1 MSPTA
6 QPTQRGFNP
15 YTENGGTILAI
26 AGEDFAVIAG
36 DTRQTEGYSIQTRYA
51 PKVFRLTDKAV
62 LAVNGFA
69 ADGNMFVKKWYRHA
83 HAKDMPL
90 RAIARLIQTM
100 LYAKRFFPYYV
111 YNILSGIEEDGSGA
125 VYSFDPVGSYER
137 EACRAAGAAQSLVQ
151 PFLDNQHPSIHILNE
166 PDLSPSPSDP
176 VFASISRTQS
186 LPLFYSPPLAPIA
199 TPAHRVGLRDGWS
212 YIIPP
217 VTSFLRQSS
226 SFSPIY
232 FKNQQG
238 VHPQHLPLPHVLA
251 LVTDSFTS
259 ATERHIEHH
268 TFSPGITP
276 SHRAIRVHTRVPT
289 INITRLIVSP
299 PRATSDSPK
308 LFHPTV
314 LPPSSGTPFFFSGQ
328 NQQPGLSIRVCGLD
342 LPGLTLEYF
351 PDKRTRRRPISDQT
365 LTRCSFFVLVSSLD
379 SPLVG
384 DGLEIYVLLAP
395 GHPAAELAGVAGASE
410 VTTETAAG
418 ERVFVIRRELKKD

>member
-1 MSPTA
+1 MSPQA

-90 RAIARLIQTM
+90 HAIARLIQTM

-151 PFLDNQHPSIHILNE
+151 PFLDNQ
-166 PDLSPSPSDP
+166 
-176 VFASISRTQS
+176 
-186 LPLFYSPPLAPIA
+186 
-199 TPAHRVGLRDGWS
+199 
-212 YIIPP
+212 
-217 VTSFLRQSS
+217 
-226 SFSPIY
+226 IY

-238 VHPQHLPLPHVLA
+238 AHPQHLPLPHVLA

-259 ATERHIEHH
+259 ATERHIE
-268 TFSPGITP
+268 
-276 SHRAIRVHTRVPT
+276 
-289 INITRLIVSP
+289 
-299 PRATSDSPK
+299 
-308 LFHPTV
+308 
-314 LPPSSGTPFFFSGQ
+314 
-328 NQQPGLSIRVCGLD
+328 
-342 LPGLTLEYF
+342 
-351 PDKRTRRRPISDQT
+351 
-365 LTRCSFFVLVSSLD
+365 
-379 SPLVG
+379 VG

-395 GHPAAELAGVAGASE
+395 GHAATALAQVAGASE
-410 VTTETAAG
+410 VTSDTAAG